1 MVKNY
6 VIPDEVYEKLVWV
19 EIDVGNLAGE
29 LSGACVRGVETTTDG
44 KDTIGIVLCAEKRS
58 GDMIAVEML
67 WEHAIKELL
76 ISIANIPDALAVS
89 KS

>member
-1 MVKNY
+1 MAKNY

-29 LSGACVRGVETTTDG
+29 LAGACVRGVETTTDG
-44 KDTIGIVLCAEKRS
+44 KDTIGIILCAEKRS

-67 WEHAIKELL
+67 WEMDMKEFL
-76 ISIANIPDALAVS
+76 ITVADIPMES
-89 KS
+89 NRR